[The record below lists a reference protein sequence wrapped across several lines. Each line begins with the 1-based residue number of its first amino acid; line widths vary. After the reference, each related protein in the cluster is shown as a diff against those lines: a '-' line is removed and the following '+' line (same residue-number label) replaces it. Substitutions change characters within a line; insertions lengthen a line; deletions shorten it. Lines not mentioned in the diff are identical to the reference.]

1 MASKW
6 CGRSLPRV
14 DGLEKTT
21 GAVRYVGDIASGGMW
36 HGAVVRSTVASGRV
50 RSIAFDP
57 AFDWSRVAVVTAGDI
72 PGENII
78 PIIKRDMPCLAAD
91 RVAYCGEPIALV
103 AAPTAALLDDA
114 LRSFRVEFD
123 PEEPLIG
130 IEKIIRREQTAPRS
144 VGTLHTIDIKKGD
157 LNRGFAAADEIVE
170 GEYFTGPQEQAYLEP
185 QGIIALP
192 QADGLLPQAVGLLP
206 QAVGM
211 RIVGSLQCP
220 FFVRPAVACVLGV
233 DDDKVVVEQ
242 TPTGGAF
249 GGKEDYPS
257 FLASYAA
264 LLALKAKAPV
274 RMVLGREDDMAF
286 TPKRHASW
294 SRFKAGVKRNGL
306 LTALEIDF
314 VIDGGAYTT
323 LTPVVL
329 SRGAIHITGAY
340 ACDNVLVKARALR
353 SNTVP
358 AGAFRGF
365 GAPQAL
371 FACESHMDE
380 IAARLSIDPI
390 ALRKRNA
397 LRPGATTATG
407 QRLDESVAAI
417 DCLDA
422 ITRACAYDGRL
433 SSIKK
438 QNTQPGRARRGLGT
452 ALFWHGGGFTG
463 SGEDRI
469 ASRAR
474 LELGSDGRVAIRV
487 SSTEM
492 GQGSVTTLSQ
502 ILADACGIDIGL
514 VDYPLPDTAHVPDS
528 GPTVASRTTMIVG
541 KIVECCGH
549 GVVAEIERRLGAA
562 ACGEGEFKASD
573 GTTMT
578 WAQAAAAALCQGP
591 LIVEREY
598 ETPPG
603 LTWDEETH
611 RGDAYAAYAWGAVAV
626 EVAVDTITFEVT
638 PLDVWCAV
646 DVGKAINPLAA
657 RAQIEGGLIQA
668 LGYGLLEE
676 VTLGEDGLPREKRF
690 QTYVVPTTADT
701 PALHVELLEFPYSHG
716 PAGAKGIGELPM
728 NGLAPA
734 LRNALRHAL
743 GISVNQLPA
752 TPERIL
758 DALESSGAITSHG
771 AIEKR

>member
-6 CGRSLPRV
+6 CGRSVPRI
-14 DGLEKTT
+14 DGMEKTT
-21 GAVRYVGDIASGGMW
+21 GAVRYVGDIALSAMW
-36 HGAVVRSTVASGRV
+36 FGAAIRSTVARGRV
-50 RSIAFDP
+50 RAITFDP

-72 PGENII
+72 PGKNII

-114 LRSFRVEFD
+114 LRSVRVD
-123 PEEPLIG
+123 IDSEEPLIG
-130 IEKIIRREQTAPRS
+130 IEKIIRSEQAAPGS
-144 VGTLHTIDIKKGD
+144 VGTLHSIDIEKGD
-157 LNRGFAAADEIVE
+157 MDRGFEAADEIVE

-192 QADGLLPQAVGLLP
+192 QAD
-206 QAVGM
+206 GM

-264 LLALKAKAPV
+264 LLALKAGAPV

-294 SRFKAGVKRNGL
+294 SRFKAGVTRDGL

-329 SRGAIHITGAY
+329 SRGTIHATGAY
-340 ACDNVLVKARALR
+340 ACANVLVRARALR

-365 GAPQAL
+365 GAPQVL

-380 IAARLSIDPI
+380 IAARLCVDPI

-397 LRPGATTATG
+397 LRPDATTATS
-407 QRLDESVAAI
+407 QRLDESVAAV

-422 ITRACAYDGRL
+422 VTRECAYDDRL
-433 SSIKK
+433 SAIEK
-438 QNTQPGRARRGLGT
+438 QNTAPGQTKRGLGT

-474 LELGSDGRVAIRV
+474 LELRGNGRVVIHV
-487 SSTEM
+487 SSTEI

-502 ILADACGIDIGL
+502 IVADACGINVAL
-514 VDYPLPDTAHVPDS
+514 VDYPLPNTAHVPDS

-541 KIVECCGH
+541 KILERCGQ
-549 GVVAEIERRLGAA
+549 ALLSEMERRLGAA
-562 ACGEGEFKASD
+562 ARANL
-573 GTTMT
+573 T
-578 WAQAAAAALCQGP
+578 WAEAANEALGQGP
-591 LIVEREY
+591 LVAERSY
-598 ETPPG
+598 EPPPG
-603 LTWDEETH
+603 LSWDEETH
-611 RGDAYAAYAWGAVAV
+611 SGDAYAAYAWGAVAV
-626 EVAVDTITFEVT
+626 EVAVDMVTFAIT
-638 PLDVWCAV
+638 PLEIWCAV
-646 DVGKAINPLAA
+646 DVGKAINPEAA
-657 RAQIEGGLIQA
+657 RAQVEGGLVQA
-668 LGYGLLEE
+668 LGYGLLEQ
-676 VTLGEDGLPREKRF
+676 VTLGGNGLPVENRF
-690 QTYVVPTTADT
+690 QTYIIPTAADT
-701 PALHVELLEFPYSHG
+701 PPLHVELLEFPYAHG
-716 PAGAKGIGELPM
+716 PSGAKGLGELPM

-743 GISVNQLPA
+743 GVGIDRLPA

-758 DALESSGAITSHG
+758 DALVPETESAVPNATDR
-771 AIEKR
+771 K